1 MGSDWLI
8 RHVLKTYVI
17 PTMIIILLVTLI
29 LTMIVL
35 YGVSIK
41 MYDAIEHSN

>member
-1 MGSDWLI
+1 
-8 RHVLKTYVI
+8 
-17 PTMIIILLVTLI
+17 MIIILLVTLI